1 MNRGIMR
8 VTYTIAMTL
17 DINAILPD
25 EHRIIAIRHYPDEQ
39 CFDLVVEGA
48 SMPANPVDAEGW
60 PRVEMSLRG
69 EYNKDGGAT
78 AAHGHWCHQPDV
90 EWSIPVAACRRPSFE
105 SMIALFGAAA
115 ENA

>member
-8 VTYTIAMTL
+8 VTYTIAMML

-39 CFDLVVEGA
+39 CFDLVVEGT
-48 SMPANPVDAEGW
+48 SMPINPVDAEGW
-60 PRVEMSLRG
+60 PRVEMFMRG
-69 EYNKDGGAT
+69 EYDKGGAVI
-78 AAHGHWCHQPDV
+78 AAYGRWRHQLDV
-90 EWSIPVAACRRPSFE
+90 EWPIPVAACRRPSFE